1 MPKGWRFLGSG
12 SYNIAYVSD
21 DGISVLKIQINTTET
36 DRPERSVKLWNAINP
51 NLPPPARTEMTEDGF
66 GWVCPYVRGV
76 QASDSE
82 MSSALID
89 IYNRTGRIVVDATAP
104 RNFVKTPPP
113 DSQVLCVDVGMA
125 LQMERREEAFF
136 TGNTRR
142 RSFISLNAWR
152 DLNGAYTPFFL
163 ECSRTH
169 PQTVEMVKALIFIK
183 NNRPD
188 IFNVNFLKDH
198 PDLVIKLA
206 GAYDRQNK
214 EKDLS
219 DLDRVT
225 PKGTLEHVRPIT
237 PPEVKA
243 GIDILNDQRAITLEN
258 IKESLKVELQRYID
272 SRGAFNREG
281 VFEPSLIT
289 RLFRNGVLTNTK
301 VTAAREL
308 MDSITIASS
317 LEEINQALR
326 AKATKELTAG
336 KVTRGFEAA
345 IGRCMVIT
353 ESSKDHPDLQL
364 QVQRVLPS

>member
-1 MPKGWRFLGSG
+1 MPKGWQYLGRG
-12 SYNIAYVSD
+12 TYNIAYVSD
-21 DGISVLKIQINTTET
+21 DGRSVLKIQRNRSET
-36 DRPERSVKLWNAINP
+36 DTPERSVRLWNAINP
-51 NLPPPARTEMTEDGF
+51 NLPPPARTVSTKDGF

-82 MSSALID
+82 MSGALID

-104 RNFVKTPPP
+104 KNFVKTPPP

-125 LQMERREEAFF
+125 LQMERREEDFF
-136 TGNTRR
+136 TEKIRR
-142 RSFISLNAWR
+142 RSVISLNAWR
-152 DLNGAYTPFFL
+152 GLNGAYTPFFRG
-163 ECSRTH
+163 CSRTH
-169 PQTVEMVKALIFIK
+169 PKTVEMVKALIFIK

-188 IFNVNFLKDH
+188 IFNVNFLKIH

-206 GAYDRQNK
+206 GAYEHQNIH
-214 EKDLS
+214 EALR

-225 PKGTLEHVRPIT
+225 PEGTLEHVRPIT

-243 GIDILNDQRAITLEN
+243 GKDILNDQRAITLEN

-289 RLFRNGVLTNTK
+289 HLFRNGVLTNTK

-308 MDSITIASS
+308 MDSITIANS

-353 ESSKDHPDLQL
+353 ESAKDHPGLQL
-364 QVQRVLPS
+364 QDQGVHPS